1 MRVFKACSVFRR
13 TVPSVSKQWMRC
25 FSLPAHTFLE
35 MPALSPTMSEGKII
49 SWTAKIGDLVKAGE
63 VFCEVETDKATVA
76 YESQEDGYLAK
87 ILIPE
92 GTENVEVGT
101 PIGVVVDEASE
112 VGAFANFVLESGTT
126 PTPAAEAPKK
136 EDPPAAATPVTPPPR
151 EPSIKFTHTQ
161 KTPTPS
167 PAPTGGRIIA
177 SPFAKTLAAE
187 NGVDLRVVVG
197 TGPGGRIVAEDVRKA
212 ITVGVIA
219 APTAVTTM
227 ATPTPIS
234 ATGVPYVNVFP
245 IPPRTEPGASSDEP
259 LSAMRKII
267 GQRLTESKMSIPH
280 YYVSVDCELDGL
292 MKIRTGLNKVLEK
305 QGAKLSVNDFIIKA
319 SAYALKQVP
328 EANSMWQGTSIR
340 KNDFVDISVAVDT
353 GAGLITPIVRGCESK
368 GLLQIS
374 TDVKEL
380 VAKSKANKLLP
391 TDYQGGTFTIS
402 NMGMMGVKS
411 FTAIINPPQS
421 CILAVSSA
429 EKVLKPADNERGF
442 RTATVMNVTL
452 SSDHRVVDGAVA
464 AKWCNAFKTAL
475 ENPEI
480 LML

>member
-1 MRVFKACSVFRR
+1 MRVFRACSVFHR

-25 FSLPAHTFLE
+25 FSLPAHSFLE

-49 SWTAKIGDLVKAGE
+49 SWTAKVGDKVVAGE

-76 YESQEDGYLAK
+76 YESQDDGYLAK
-87 ILIPE
+87 ILVAAETE
-92 GTENVEVGT
+92 GVPVGK
-101 PIGVVVDEASE
+101 PIGIVVDEAE
-112 VGAFANFVLESGTT
+112 DVAAFANYVLEGGSA

-136 EDPPAAATPVTPPPR
+136 EDPVPATPPPR

-161 KTPTPS
+161 KTPTPPTPS
-167 PAPTGGRIIA
+167 PVPTGGRIIA
-177 SPFAKTLAAE
+177 SPFAKTIAAE
-187 NGVDLRVVVG
+187 NGVDLRGVVG

-212 ITVGVIA
+212 ISVGVTPVPVA
-219 APTAVTTM
+219 TM
-227 ATPTPIS
+227 ATPTTPIS
-234 ATGVPYVNVFP
+234 STGVPYVHVFP
-245 IPPRTEPGASSDEP
+245 VPPRTEPGTSSDEP

-267 GQRLTESKMSIPH
+267 AQRLTESKMSIPH
-280 YYVSVDCELDGL
+280 YYVSVDCELDGM
-292 MKIRTGLNKVLEK
+292 MKIRSGLNKVLEK

-319 SAYALKQVP
+319 SAYALQQVP
-328 EANSMWQGTSIR
+328 EANSMWQGTSIK
-340 KNDFVDISVAVDT
+340 KNSFVDISVAVDT

-374 TDVKEL
+374 TDVKQL
-380 VAKSKANKLLP
+380 VAKSKENKLLP

-464 AKWCNAFKTAL
+464 AKWCNAFKTAM